1 MSERLFRSI
10 DNYELSLRQGANGRL
25 SEKAIRERLGNYSR
39 MAVIQEQELLFV
51 KQVLNGFGVSTI
63 IFPMY
68 HAFSRR
74 VSKLKRQYI
83 GGEALVDAVSNEAAK
98 WEMRGLL
105 RQVLIAIASDVYNI
119 VVPDPSG
126 EGKD

>member
-1 MSERLFRSI
+1 MNSNVHQTIE
-10 DNYELSLRQGANGRL
+10 NYELSLRQGANGRL

-98 WEMRGLL
+98 WAMRGLL
-105 RQVLIAIASDVYNI
+105 RPVLLAIARDVYNI
-119 VVPDPSG
+119 TLPEPSTDS
-126 EGKD
+126 KD